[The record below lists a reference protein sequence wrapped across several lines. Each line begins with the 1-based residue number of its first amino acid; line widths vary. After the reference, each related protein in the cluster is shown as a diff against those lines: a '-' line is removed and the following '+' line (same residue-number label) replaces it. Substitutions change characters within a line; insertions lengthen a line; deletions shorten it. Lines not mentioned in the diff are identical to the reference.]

1 MLSAVAVASIIA
13 TARADCTWDTTA
25 GFLNYG
31 VNRGGCWSCD
41 VSSDFSLVN
50 VCREKCLEDWNCK
63 SFETAFGGLDY
74 YNFDGWGI
82 NCCIEYANSDDISSN
97 NYWVHADSLHGRC
110 AEEANLWTTHE
121 PANHGHPASTCDP
134 AAGINTGV
142 CTLVDCCVSWDAN
155 HAEWARGWIQDGCAE
170 GEDEDDG
177 DVGLMI
183 GIIAGVV
190 AVVLIGVCGVIV
202 VRARKARAPD
212 DPPALVQ
219 ATAASS
225 PPQEI
230 QLGIVVG
237 TEKPRFDPN
246 TGKPIPDDPP
256 KPKFDPYTG
265 APIPKFDPQ
274 TGVQNW

>member
-1 MLSAVAVASIIA
+1 M
-13 TARADCTWDTTA
+13 
-25 GFLNYG
+25 
-31 VNRGGCWSCD
+31 
-41 VSSDFSLVN
+41 
-50 VCREKCLEDWNCK
+50 
-63 SFETAFGGLDY
+63 
-74 YNFDGWGI
+74 
-82 NCCIEYANSDDISSN
+82 
-97 NYWVHADSLHGRC
+97 
-110 AEEANLWTTHE
+110 
-121 PANHGHPASTCDP
+121 
-134 AAGINTGV
+134 
-142 CTLVDCCVSWDAN
+142 
-155 HAEWARGWIQDGCAE
+155 
-170 GEDEDDG
+170 
-177 DVGLMI
+177 MI

-225 PPQEI
+225 PPQVFR
-230 QLGIVVG
+230 LVAVG